1 MFNHQEIALRLLD
14 HPDIDVNK
22 KTCESTALHY
32 AALRNNVV
40 LLEAICAKP
49 EVQVNQKDYM
59 NDGVTPLAIAVKN
72 KHADAVRQ
80 LVKHP
85 EVDLDPL
92 DNDGHSLEFHVRRVE
107 NSRNAEILYIIE
119 QAREAR
125 MLTSSDS
132 NGGLLSWFGLPW
144 LGDSAK
150 KEEEEKEAKRRKELH
165 EKELFELQ
173 ALREQEEIKKRKLIE
188 KSINDL
194 LDSVERKREELVNK
208 ENVLKELKMIQARE
222 KEQLEEEFQ
231 LRQRQLEE
239 TQNADAERITEE
251 RGKLR
256 SELESLEAQ
265 LEELMSTKSRGE
277 EEPALPCPECPVCLE
292 LLLPPIRIMQCTNG
306 HLVCETCEAKEELT
320 CCPTCRQVCVK
331 VALLLKTDFLLAGV
345 HWKSNSHGAAPCHLV
360 HIVPNRNFRSY
371 CGSAQCTHIL
381 LLCSNFKT
389 NGSKYFS
396 IFLLHIHNAHC
407 TCSAT
412 QLIII
417 LLPNL
422 NSPQL

>member
-1 MFNHQEIALRLLD
+1 MAAAASVLAASKAEVNENFIKACRDGDLALFNSLLGSADVNHVSESLHGIKYTPLGIAIVFNHQEIALRLLD

-144 LGDSAK
+144 IGDSAK

-173 ALREQEEIKKRKLIE
+173 ALREQEEIKKRKMIE

-208 ENVLKELKMIQARE
+208 ENVMKELKMIQARE
-222 KEQLEEEFQ
+222 KEELEEEFQ

-277 EEPALPCPECPVCLE
+277 EDQALPCPECPVCLE

-306 HLVCETCEAKEELT
+306 HLVCETCEAKAELT
-320 CCPTCRQVCVK
+320 CCPTCRQGFTGR
-331 VALLLKTDFLLAGV
+331 ATAMEQHLAT
-345 HWKSNSHGAAPCHLV
+345 L
-360 HIVPNRNFRSY
+360 F
-371 CGSAQCTHIL
+371 T
-381 LLCSNFKT
+381 
-389 NGSKYFS
+389 
-396 IFLLHIHNAHC
+396 
-407 TCSAT
+407 
-412 QLIII
+412 
-417 LLPNL
+417 
-422 NSPQL
+422 